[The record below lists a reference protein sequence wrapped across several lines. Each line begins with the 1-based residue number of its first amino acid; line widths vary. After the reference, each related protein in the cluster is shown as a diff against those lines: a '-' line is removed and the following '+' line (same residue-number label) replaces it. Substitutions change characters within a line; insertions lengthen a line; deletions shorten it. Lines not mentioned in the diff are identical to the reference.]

1 MDPHSSEPDSEE
13 SSVDK
18 DYDDL
23 EEAIRKLPPERQ
35 EAFEEMIDEQENEE
49 TEDNETDDA
58 GGSTPPSD
66 P

>member
-1 MDPHSSEPDSEE
+1 MDPHSREPDSEE
-13 SSVDK
+13 SSVES

-35 EAFEEMIDEQENEE
+35 DAFEEMIDEQEAEE
-49 TEDNETDDA
+49 DETDDA
-58 GGSTPPSD
+58 GGATSPSD

>member
-1 MDPHSSEPDSEE
+1 MDPHSSESNSEE

-23 EEAIRKLPPERQ
+23 EEALRKLPPERQ
-35 EAFEEMIDEQENEE
+35 EAFEEMIDEQETEE
-49 TEDNETDDA
+49 DETDEA
-58 GGSTPPSD
+58 GGSATPSD